1 MRQRVIL
8 LFIPALCF
16 LLIATSLYLGRE
28 HLTRL
33 SNLYLPI
40 QHSTDSA
47 EAQSSET
54 FSSSY
59 STTTTR
65 PYYISII
72 PDPPTST
79 SISVATS
86 TSSTSSSFST
96 PTPTLVATKTG
107 SNNTIATPPSSE
119 PPGPSI
125 KNGAILPAKRIRPYI
140 NAILD
145 PASKELPRLEC
156 PALDTERYAS
166 LLKKQDERDDKP
178 HIDYFFTLNLR
189 NVVDLLPRLLGSVVE
204 AMRFLGPE
212 RCALSIVEGNS
223 PDGTADV
230 LVALRP
236 FLEEIGVTYF
246 YNNSAINPSDGARIR
261 KLAQLRNLALQP
273 LFKKK
278 APVSDET
285 TVLFINDVA
294 ACTEDLLE
302 LAFQRKNL
310 NADMTCAMDWTY
322 ASDDPTFYDVWVARG
337 IDGDLFF
344 NITSEG
350 RWDFAQN
357 LFFSDPKT
365 KSRYEAALPFQVF
378 ACWNGATVFSAAP
391 LLNGLRFRDSRKD
404 ECFQGEPQLFC
415 KDLWFKGYR
424 KIAAI
429 PSVNLEYTDKNAR
442 RLKELKGYTSQVVA
456 EEDEA
461 NVRIEWQ
468 YEPPQKVK
476 CMPEFHRQTW
486 LPWDEHLR

>member
-1 MRQRVIL
+1 MRQRIIL

-40 QHSTDSA
+40 QHDSA
-47 EAQSSET
+47 EPEAQSSET
-54 FSSSY
+54 TSSSY
-59 STTTTR
+59 STTSTR
-65 PYYISII
+65 SNYILIH
-72 PDPPTST
+72 PNPPTST
-79 SISVATS
+79 SISVAT
-86 TSSTSSSFST
+86 STSSSFST

-107 SNNTIATPPSSE
+107 SNDTIATPLSAE
-119 PPGPSI
+119 PPKPSI
-125 KNGAILPAKRIRPYI
+125 KNGAILPAKRIRPII

-145 PASKELPRLEC
+145 PASKERPRLEC

-166 LLKKQDERDDKP
+166 LLKKRDARDDKP

-189 NVVDLLPRLLGSVVE
+189 NVVDLLPRLLGSAVE

-246 YNNSAINPSDGARIR
+246 YNNSAINPSNGARIR

-278 APVSDET
+278 VPVSEKD
-285 TVLFINDVA
+285 D
-294 ACTEDLLE
+294 EDLLE

-337 IDGDLFF
+337 IDGDIFF
-344 NITSEG
+344 NITQNGS
-350 RWDFAQN
+350 WDFAQN

-365 KSRYEAALPFQVF
+365 KSRYEANLPFQVF
-378 ACWNGATVFSAAP
+378 ACWNGATVFTAAP

-429 PSVNLEYTDKNAR
+429 PSVNLEYTDNNAR
-442 RLKELKGYTSQVVA
+442 RLKELKGYTSEVVA

-461 NVRIEWQ
+461 TVGIEWQ

-476 CMPEFHRQTW
+476 CMPEFHRQSW

>member
-1 MRQRVIL
+1 M
-8 LFIPALCF
+8 C
-16 LLIATSLYLGRE
+16 S
-28 HLTRL
+28 
-33 SNLYLPI
+33 
-40 QHSTDSA
+40 
-47 EAQSSET
+47 
-54 FSSSY
+54 
-59 STTTTR
+59 
-65 PYYISII
+65 
-72 PDPPTST
+72 
-79 SISVATS
+79 
-86 TSSTSSSFST
+86 
-96 PTPTLVATKTG
+96 
-107 SNNTIATPPSSE
+107 
-119 PPGPSI
+119 
-125 KNGAILPAKRIRPYI
+125 GAILSAQRIRPYI

-145 PASKELPRLEC
+145 PTSNERPRLEC
-156 PALDTERYAS
+156 PALNTERYAS
-166 LLKKQDERDDKP
+166 LLKERVARDDKP
-178 HIDYFFTLNLR
+178 HIDFFFTLNLR

-223 PDGTADV
+223 SDGTADV

-278 APVSDET
+278 APVSEET

-294 ACTEDLLE
+294 ACAEDLLE

-322 ASDDPTFYDVWVARG
+322 IAEDPTFYDVWVARG
-337 IDGDLFF
+337 IDGDIFF
-344 NITSEG
+344 NITQEG
-350 RWDFAQN
+350 SWDYAHN
-357 LFFSDPKT
+357 LFYSDPKT
-365 KSRYEAALPFQVF
+365 KSRYEARLPFQVF

-429 PSVNLEYTDKNAR
+429 PSVNLEYSDENGR

-461 NVRIEWQ
+461 NARIEWQ
-468 YEPPQKVK
+468 YEPPKKVK
-476 CMPEFHRQTW
+476 CMPSFDRQSW
-486 LPWDEHLR
+486 LPWDEHMR